1 LIEHYHGHM
10 DLSNPISSVS
20 PSAHGAVLTVL
31 ARTDRS
37 LSGRRTAE
45 LVGSRAVQS
54 RVNSILRSLTEAG
67 VVLCEEHPP
76 AKLYRLNRQHVA
88 AEAIVALANL
98 RDELLARMRGHLSAW
113 PVPPTAAWLFG
124 SAARGDGGPQSDID
138 ILVIRPDHVGAEH
151 PDWADQLESLTAAVT
166 AWSGNG
172 CTVIEYSNSEFDEL
186 VAGGERLV
194 SDIRRDGIH
203 LAGGQITRRCR
214 VKTGR

>member
-1 LIEHYHGHM
+1 M
-10 DLSNPISSVS
+10 DLSNPISSVI

-31 ARTDRS
+31 ARTDRP

-98 RDELLARMRGHLSAW
+98 RDDLFARMRGHISAW
-113 PVPPTAAWLFG
+113 PVPPDAAWLFG

-138 ILVIRPDHVGAEH
+138 ILVIRPDHADAEH
-151 PDWADQLESLTAAVT
+151 PDWADQLESLAAAVT
-166 AWSGNG
+166 AWSGNR
-172 CTVIEYSNSEFDEL
+172 CAVIEYSDSEFEEL
-186 VAGGERLV
+186 VAGDERLV

-203 LAGGQITRRCR
+203 LAGETITRRCR

>member
-1 LIEHYHGHM
+1 M
-10 DLSNPISSVS
+10 DLSNPISSVI

-31 ARTDRS
+31 ARTDRP

-54 RVNSILRSLTEAG
+54 RVNTILRSLTEAG

-98 RDELLARMRGHLSAW
+98 RDDLLARMRDHISAW
-113 PVPPTAAWLFG
+113 PVPPVAAWLFG

-138 ILVIRPDHVGAEH
+138 VLVIRPDHVDVEQ
-151 PDWADQLESLTAAVT
+151 PDWADQLESLASAVT

-172 CTVIEYSNSEFDEL
+172 CAVIEYSDNEFNEL
-186 VAGGERLV
+186 VAAGQRLV
-194 SDIRRDGIH
+194 ADIRRDGIH
-203 LAGGQITRRCR
+203 LAGETITRRCR
-214 VKTGR
+214 VKAGR